1 MSERRKNLF
10 YLNDQVY
17 FVEGKINAAFYD
29 FNHGRLVNVS
39 EDAKNL
45 LLRVL
50 GNESSITHEECEYL
64 DRLADLGLLTKK
76 YTEPHEISE
85 LKEKPVI
92 DFVWIELTTYCNL
105 KCIHCY
111 NEADCNTRRVMSYDD
126 FCYVIDEL
134 VSFGVRKIQLIG
146 GEPLTL
152 GDELFRYLNYI
163 DGKFEYTEIFTNGT
177 LLDDRLIR
185 YIKEH
190 GIRIALSLYSYNPS
204 EHDKVTQVSGSWE
217 KTNTAIQKLKD
228 NGITYTVKNV
238 LMKGIELSE
247 RNTELY
253 ELNPKKD
260 VVRLTG
266 RASSSLLT
274 RELARKRLITK
285 KNFHRRLSKAFVKRC
300 ISGHNCF
307 SRRSYIAA
315 DLTVYPC
322 AMERRVSHG
331 NLRGNHFTN
340 ILNSKITEMNKDMIP
355 ACREC
360 EFRYYCH
367 DCRPDSN
374 GMSLDSK
381 AWYCTYEPE
390 AGEWIDEEKFL
401 DALKLD

>member
-1 MSERRKNLF
+1 ML
-10 YLNDQVY
+10 YLNDNVY
-17 FVEGKINAAFYD
+17 LVDGKINAAFYD
-29 FNHGRLVNVS
+29 FNHGRLVHVS

-45 LLRVL
+45 LQRVL
-50 GNESSITHEECEYL
+50 GNESSESELTQEECEYL
-64 DRLADLGLLTKK
+64 NRLADLGLLTEK
-76 YTEPHEISE
+76 YAEPHEISE
-85 LKEKPVI
+85 LKENPVI
-92 DFVWIELTTYCNL
+92 DFVWIELMTHCNL

-111 NEADCNTRRVMSYDD
+111 NEADCNSGRVMSYDD

-177 LLDDRLIR
+177 LLDDRLIK

-204 EHDKVTQVSGSWE
+204 EHDKVTQVSGSWD
-217 KTNTAIQKLKD
+217 KTNAAIQKLKD

-238 LMKGIELSE
+238 LMKGIELGE

-285 KNFHRRLSKAFVKRC
+285 KNFQHRLSKAFVKRC

-307 SRRSYIAA
+307 SRRLYFAS

-322 AMERRVSHG
+322 VMERRISHG
-331 NLRGNHFTN
+331 NLKCNHLADIIN
-340 ILNSKITEMNKDMIP
+340 PEITSMNKDMIP
-355 ACREC
+355 SCSEC
-360 EFRYYCH
+360 EFRYCCH

-374 GMSLDSK
+374 GMELNAK
-381 AWYCTYEPE
+381 PWYCTYDPE
-390 AGEWIDEEKFL
+390 SGKWINEEAIL
-401 DALKLD
+401 ERVLL